1 MRASI
6 EVCVRSLLVMVSIAA
21 AAVAVAQTLR
31 NPRPLD
37 SLQPDLITEVPRS
50 VPDPVQLAAYIADKT
65 AALKLGKALFWD
77 MQVGSDGIT
86 ACASCHFHAGADSR
100 SKNQVSPGVLAT
112 PEDVIFS
119 AQLGGAPNRQLT
131 AADFPFHKLSDPND
145 RFSSVVS
152 DTNDVVSSQSVHF
165 GLFKDSVSGQPIDD
179 IEHAPDPDGFR
190 INQVNV
196 RRVEGRNTPTVI
208 NAVFNRLLFWDGR
221 ANAVFNG
228 IDSSGKKIPLVYKA
242 NKSELLT
249 PVSVQLEQSPLASQ
263 ALTPPLS
270 AFEMSASKRS
280 FQEVGQKFLRDKSR
294 HLHGLRPLARQVVHS
309 QDSVLGQNSSA
320 PKPGLNIAS
329 YDKLV
334 QQAFRKEWW
343 QSKQIIEV
351 NSAGTPTVRYGKAD
365 PNNPKQYDLMDWN
378 FPLFFGLAVQE
389 YLATLVDG
397 DSPFDRFQ
405 KGATSALNPRQIAGL
420 NVFISSG
427 CLPCH
432 RIPEF
437 TTASVGS
444 PDAGGS
450 GFRNTGVRPFAD
462 DSGRTGGAFKVP
474 TLRNVELTAPYMHNG
489 GMATLEQVVDFYN
502 RGASDFD
509 IDQGGVRPLTILD
522 LSSTQKADL
531 VTFLKSL
538 TDERVRFEKAPF
550 DHPQLFVPN
559 GHPLN
564 QLYVTPD
571 VNQNAVDDMI
581 EIPAVGRNGGPD
593 ITPRSFLQQ

>member
-6 EVCVRSLLVMVSIAA
+6 ELCVRSLPVMVSIAA
-21 AAVAVAQTLR
+21 AAVAVAQTVR
-31 NPRPLD
+31 NPPPLNTID
-37 SLQPDLITEVPRS
+37 PPLITEVPRS
-50 VPDPVQLAAYIADKT
+50 VPDPVQLVAYIADKT

-112 PEDVIFS
+112 PEDITFS
-119 AQLGGAPNRQLT
+119 TQLGGAPNRQLT
-131 AADFPFHKLSDPND
+131 AADFPFHRLSDPND
-145 RFSSVVS
+145 RFSSVV
-152 DTNDVVSSQSVHF
+152 DINDVVSSQSVHF
-165 GLFKDSVSGQPIDD
+165 GLFKDSVAGQAIDD
-179 IEHAPDPDGFR
+179 IDYAPDPDGFQ
-190 INQVNV
+190 INRVNV
-196 RRVEGRNTPTVI
+196 RRVEGRSTPTVI

-228 IDSSGKKIPLVYKA
+228 VDSSGKKIPVVYKA
-242 NKSELLT
+242 NNSELLT
-249 PVSVQLEQSPLASQ
+249 PVSVQLERSPLASQ

-270 AFEMSASKRS
+270 GFEMSAVGRPL
-280 FQEVGQKFLRDKSR
+280 QEVGQQFLRDKSR
-294 HLHGLRPLARQVVHS
+294 HLHGLRPLAKQVVHS

-320 PKPGLNIAS
+320 PKPGLNISS
-329 YDKLV
+329 YDKLI

-351 NSAGTPTVRYGKAD
+351 DSAGNPTVRYGKAD
-365 PNNPKQYDLMDWN
+365 PNNPNQYDLMDWN

-405 KGATSALNPRQIAGL
+405 KGDASALNPRQLAGL
-420 NVFISSG
+420 NLFMSSG

-450 GFRNTGVRPFAD
+450 GFRNTGVRPLSEDHGRAD
-462 DSGRTGGAFKVP
+462 GAFKTP

-489 GMATLEQVVDFYN
+489 GMATLEQVIDFYN

-509 IDQGGVRPLTILD
+509 IDQGGVRPLPTLN

-538 TDERVRFEKAPF
+538 TDQRVRFEKAPF

-564 QLYVTPD
+564 QVYVTPD
-571 VNQNAVDDMI
+571 VNQNAVDDMM

-593 ITPRSFLQQ
+593 ITPRSFLQQQ